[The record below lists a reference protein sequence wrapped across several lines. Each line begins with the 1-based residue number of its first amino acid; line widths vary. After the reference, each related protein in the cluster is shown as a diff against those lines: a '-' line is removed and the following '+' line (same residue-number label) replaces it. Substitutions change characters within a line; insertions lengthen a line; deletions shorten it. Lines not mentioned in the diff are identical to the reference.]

1 MIAPPDAIEAIRNA
15 LVELEF
21 QDNLDDEIHQ
31 ARRKALL
38 KRLDEVAGRSVDRR
52 TALKIRQ

>member
-1 MIAPPDAIEAIRNA
+1 MTAPPDAKEAIRNA

-21 QDNLDDEIHQ
+21 QDNLDDEIYQ

-38 KRLDEVAGRSVDRR
+38 KRLDEVAGRSVVRR